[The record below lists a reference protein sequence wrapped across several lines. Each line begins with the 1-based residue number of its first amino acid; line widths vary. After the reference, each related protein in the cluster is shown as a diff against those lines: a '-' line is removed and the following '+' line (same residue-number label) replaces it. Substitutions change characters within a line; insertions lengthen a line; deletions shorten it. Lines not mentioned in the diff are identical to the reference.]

1 MARTFIVSD
10 RHNTFFTEN
19 NIKVGTQI
27 PTEGTYRKG
36 DIVVNNCEIITA
48 IEVYFLVNNH
58 VVSTAEDVV
67 RCAFEKLGLTFIRM
81 DNDAWCGEIKRRLYF
96 TV

>member
-1 MARTFIVSD
+1 MKLID
-10 RHNTFFTEN
+10 N
-19 NIKVGTQI
+19 NK
-27 PTEGTYRKG
+27 EFELRKLANDLTYRINSSIG
-36 DIVVNNCEIITA
+36 VTERDIVVNNCEIITA

-58 VVSTAEDVV
+58 VVSDGEDVV
-67 RCAFEKLGLTFIRM
+67 RCEFEKLGLNFIRM